1 MILVLAVL
9 WNIAKLFIVKS
20 HCSPFTYTIS
30 GLRVNP
36 VGGGLGLGVAAAA
49 DNVDGGVAALNP
61 LVEGGDGQ
69 EEENDSGLDNMG
81 ADEPQ
86 VNRIVK
92 RKKTMSLI

>member
-1 MILVLAVL
+1 M
-9 WNIAKLFIVKS
+9 
-20 HCSPFTYTIS
+20 
-30 GLRVNP
+30 NP

-86 VNRIVK
+86 VNRTVK
-92 RKKTMSLI
+92 RNKTMSLI

>member
-1 MILVLAVL
+1 M
-9 WNIAKLFIVKS
+9 
-20 HCSPFTYTIS
+20 
-30 GLRVNP
+30 NP
-36 VGGGLGLGVAAAA
+36 VGGGLGLGVAAPA

-86 VNRIVK
+86 VNRILK
-92 RKKTMSLI
+92 RKKNNVSNFSSAASLYLSANVCVLFSIYC

>member
-1 MILVLAVL
+1 M
-9 WNIAKLFIVKS
+9 
-20 HCSPFTYTIS
+20 
-30 GLRVNP
+30 NP

-49 DNVDGGVAALNP
+49 DNVDEGVAALNP

-92 RKKTMSLI
+92 RKKTMSLILEALLLYTCRQIFVFCLVFTAKLSQPPSKCT